1 MGKFLRRSSLFAS
14 ENEERNMVDFFKVV
28 VDNLHLENM
37 CFCGVFCYQKHCLI
51 SSLGFSKKTWSTHFL
66 CFCQMAKLEAKLG
79 VMVLSRRREDLSW
92 AAKKP

>member
-1 MGKFLRRSSLFAS
+1 MNSQQIEIRWENFSGEVAFFS

-51 SSLGFSKKTWSTHFL
+51 SSQGFSKKTWSTI
-66 CFCQMAKLEAKLG
+66 
-79 VMVLSRRREDLSW
+79 
-92 AAKKP
+92 

>member
-37 CFCGVFCYQKHCLI
+37 CFCGVFCYQALLDFKPR
-51 SSLGFSKKTWSTHFL
+51 FFKEDVVHFL

>member
-1 MGKFLRRSSLFAS
+1 MGKFLRKSSLFAS

-37 CFCGVFCYQKHCLI
+37 CFCGVF
-51 SSLGFSKKTWSTHFL
+51 SSHGFSKKTWSTTHFL